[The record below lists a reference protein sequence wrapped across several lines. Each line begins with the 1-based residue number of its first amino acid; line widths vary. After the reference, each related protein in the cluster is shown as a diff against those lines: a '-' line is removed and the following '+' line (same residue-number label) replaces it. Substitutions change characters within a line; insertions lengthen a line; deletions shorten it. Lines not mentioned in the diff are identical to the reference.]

1 VVLQPSGCRLLIVLL
16 VGIATLRRRTETK
29 SRAGIIVA
37 VIAATVIVLVFF
49 PMDTLHDAP
58 ETFSAIVGIA
68 RLSVILDLVWK
79 RNRDR
84 QAIPRAL

>member
-1 VVLQPSGCRLLIVLL
+1 MIVLL

-29 SRAGIIVA
+29 SGAGIIVA

-49 PMDTLHDAP
+49 AVDTLHDAP

-79 RNRDR
+79 RTGDR

>member
-16 VGIATLRRRTETK
+16 VGIATLRPRTETK
-29 SRAGIIVA
+29 SGAGIIVA

-49 PMDTLHDAP
+49 AVDTLHDAP

-68 RLSVILDLVWK
+68 MLVILDLVWK
-79 RNRDR
+79 RTGDR

>member
-29 SRAGIIVA
+29 SGAGIIVA

-49 PMDTLHDAP
+49 AVDTLHDAP

-68 RLSVILDLVWK
+68 MLVILDLVWK
-79 RNRDR
+79 RTGDR

>member
-1 VVLQPSGCRLLIVLL
+1 LILLL

-37 VIAATVIVLVFF
+37 VIAATVTVLVFF
-49 PMDTLHDAP
+49 AVDTCMTLP
-58 ETFSAIVGIA
+58 RLSVPSSAIA
-68 RLSVILDLVWK
+68 RLSVILDLVRK
-79 RNRDR
+79 RTGDR